1 MLNMREIYPALN
13 KHSRNWGKLRETDK
27 NNFKGS
33 ARSKSADQTHTNHTS
48 PKDPPVKDP
57 ATVSGL
63 TNQNSRDRATP
74 AHQPILEGQ
83 GASTQPGNISRAEV
97 PPPPAEPP
105 ERDKE
110 T

>member
-1 MLNMREIYPALN
+1 MN
-13 KHSRNWGKLRETDK
+13 KHSRNQGKLRVTDK
-27 NNFKGS
+27 NNLKGS
-33 ARSKSADQTHTNHTS
+33 ASVKSEDQAHTVHTS
-48 PKDPPVKDP
+48 SKVPPVKDP
-57 ATVSGL
+57 ATTLGL